1 MSDNI
6 TISLPKELYEKIEKE
21 IKNGNFDSKTDFFRF
36 VLRRWRDL
44 VNDDEL
50 SPEDI
55 AAIERGRDDIK
66 HGRVSSHARIMEIL
80 KSKK

>member
-6 TISLPKELYEKIEKE
+6 SVLLPKELNEKIKKE
-21 IKNGNFDSKTDFFRF
+21 IKNGNFGSKTDFFRF

-44 VNDDEL
+44 IDDDKL

-55 AAIERGRDDIK
+55 AAIERGRNDIK
-66 HGRVSSHARIMEIL
+66 HDKVSSHARIMEIL

>member
-6 TISLPKELYEKIEKE
+6 TISLPKELNEKIEKE
-21 IKNGNFDSKTDFFRF
+21 IKNGNFGSKTDFFRF

-50 SPEDI
+50 SLEDI
-55 AAIERGRDDIK
+55 AAIARGRDDIK
-66 HGRVSSHARIMEIL
+66 NGRVSSHARIMKIL

>member
-6 TISLPKELYEKIEKE
+6 TISLPKELNEKIEKE
-21 IKNGNFDSKTDFFRF
+21 IKMGNFSSKTDFFSF

-44 VNDDEL
+44 LSDDEL
-50 SPEDI
+50 SAEDI

-66 HGRVSSHARIMEIL
+66 NGRVSSHARIMEIL

>member
-6 TISLPKELYEKIEKE
+6 TISLPKELNEKIEKE
-21 IKNGNFDSKTDFFRF
+21 IKNGNFGSKTDFFRF

-50 SPEDI
+50 SLEDI
-55 AAIERGRDDIK
+55 AAIERGRNDIK
-66 HGRVSSHARIMEIL
+66 HGRISSQARIIKIL